1 MNPIP
6 EQHRQKAAWL
16 TVCLALCGG
25 AEGIRQTAYQDIGNP
40 ELWSIC
46 FGETKNVHQ
55 GDRKTLDECKAMLEG
70 RLYEFGAGVDKCTT
84 VELPPERKAAFTD
97 AAYNLGVGR
106 YCQTF
111 APLLNVG
118 RTLEAC
124 DKLLLYDKAGGVTF
138 PGLTKRRQNERQ
150 LCMKGLT

>member
-16 TVCLALCGG
+16 VICASLCAG
-25 AEGIRQTAYQDIGNP
+25 AEGVRQTAYRDVTGVP
-40 ELWSIC
+40 TIC
-46 FGETKNVHQ
+46 FGETRNVQ
-55 GDRKTLDECKAMLEG
+55 ITDRKTLDECKAMLEG
-70 RLYEFGAGVDKCTT
+70 RLYEFGAGVDKCTK

-111 APLLNVG
+111 APLLNAG